1 MFLGIL
7 AGLLTCALWGLT
19 FVAAR
24 LVHPFSLF
32 DITIARYGVF
42 GLTCAL
48 TMLHP
53 RFRLKGVSGRRIAT
67 GMMLGIIG
75 YVGYFVLA
83 SQAVL
88 LAGPVVPPLIIGIM
102 PVILPAIA
110 NLMDK
115 TIEWRRLALPLLMI
129 AAGIGVVNVELVA
142 KLDLQGQRMMLAG
155 AGCAIAALLVW
166 VLYGIVNA
174 RIMRAAEPPGTI
186 DWTNLHG
193 LGALAGSL
201 VLIPMASNTY
211 QTATTEDLL
220 RFLGWAVVLGM
231 TASWLATWCWSFA
244 SRRLPLALTA
254 QLIVAETVFGLI
266 FGLTLDARGPTAA
279 EAIGAAL
286 QIAGV
291 SLAVHTF
298 TRRRRAALTAGS
310 GATPQ

>member
-1 MFLGIL
+1 MFLGFL
-7 AGLLTCALWGLT
+7 AGLATCALWGLT

-32 DITIARYGVF
+32 DITIARYGIF

-48 TMLHP
+48 VMLHP
-53 RFRLKGVSGRRIAT
+53 RFRLQGLGFKRIII
-67 GMMLGIIG
+67 GMLLGIIG

-110 NLMDK
+110 NLMDR
-115 TIEWRRLALPLLMI
+115 TIEWRRLAIPLAMI
-129 AAGIGVVNVELVA
+129 AAGIAVVNIELISH
-142 KLDLQGQRMMLAG
+142 LDVDGQRAMLAG

-166 VLYGIVNA
+166 VVYGIINA
-174 RIMRAAEPPGTI
+174 RLMRGDNPPSAI

-193 LGALAGSL
+193 IGALAGSL
-201 VLIPMASNTY
+201 LLIPMASDSY
-211 QTATTEDLL
+211 ATVPADVLYT
-220 RFLGWAVVLGM
+220 FLGWALVLGM
-231 TASWLATWCWSFA
+231 AASWIATWCWSIA
-244 SRRLPLALTA
+244 SNRLPLALTA

-266 FGLTLDARGPTAA
+266 FGLMLDGRWPTIA
-279 EAIGAAL
+279 EGSGALL

-291 SLAVHTF
+291 LLAVNTF
-298 TRRRRAALTAGS
+298 MRNAKAG
-310 GATPQ
+310 

>member
-1 MFLGIL
+1 MFLGFL
-7 AGLLTCALWGLT
+7 AGLATCALWGLT

-32 DITIARYGVF
+32 DITIARYGIF

-48 TMLHP
+48 VMLHP
-53 RFRLKGVSGRRIAT
+53 RFRLQGLGFKRIII
-67 GMMLGIIG
+67 GMLLGIIG

-110 NLMDK
+110 NLMDR
-115 TIEWRRLALPLLMI
+115 TIEWRRLAIPLAMI
-129 AAGIGVVNVELVA
+129 AAGIAVVNIELISH
-142 KLDLQGQRMMLAG
+142 LDVDGQRAMLAG

-166 VLYGIVNA
+166 VVYGIINA
-174 RIMRAAEPPGTI
+174 RLMRGDNPPSAI

-193 LGALAGSL
+193 IGALAGSL
-201 VLIPMASNTY
+201 LLIPMASDSY
-211 QTATTEDLL
+211 ATVPADVLYT
-220 RFLGWAVVLGM
+220 FLGWALVLGM
-231 TASWLATWCWSFA
+231 AASWIATWCWSIA
-244 SRRLPLALTA
+244 SNRLPLALTA

-266 FGLTLDARGPTAA
+266 FGLMLDRRWPTIA
-279 EAIGAAL
+279 EGSGALL

-291 SLAVHTF
+291 LLAVNTF
-298 TRRRRAALTAGS
+298 MRNAKAG
-310 GATPQ
+310 